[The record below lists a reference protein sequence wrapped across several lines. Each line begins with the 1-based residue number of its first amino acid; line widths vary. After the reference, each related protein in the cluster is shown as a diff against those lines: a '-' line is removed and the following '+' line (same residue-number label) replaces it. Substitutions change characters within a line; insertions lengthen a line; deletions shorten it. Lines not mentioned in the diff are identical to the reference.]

1 MIAGLLSY
9 GVLVAAIGAVTLV
22 LSEPLERPFGR
33 ELAHY
38 AWVVGGS
45 ILALTIVV
53 VVLTLLFV

>member
-1 MIAGLLSY
+1 
-9 GVLVAAIGAVTLV
+9 VTLV